1 MGEIRK
7 RERRGRVVY
16 LARHYSPE
24 GRKVSKQFDTKREA
38 ADWLTEVGHSM
49 LTGNY
54 LDPNRGK
61 IKAGVWADQWL
72 AGQGHLKPT
81 TRAKYAGIVERH
93 VKPRFGTTPLNR
105 ITYDD
110 ASAWVSGLTGPTG
123 NRLSPGAVRY
133 IHRVLFLILEHAV
146 KDGRIARNPAAGVK
160 LPRLP
165 RVERRFLTR
174 EQVFDLADAAA
185 RYPVPEVGEQYR
197 VMILLLAHTGL
208 RWGEASGL
216 RVKRLDL
223 LRRRITVAETLVEVG
238 GRLQASTPKN
248 HQQRQVPIPGWL
260 AEELAVV
267 VAEKDPDDLV
277 FATWHGRPL
286 RNLNFRRDVF
296 NRAAVDAGLGEWVE
310 GPKRP
315 LYRGVS
321 PHELRHT
328 AASLAAKA
336 GARVSAV
343 QKMLGH
349 SSAKMTLDTY
359 THLFDDELEGVAERF
374 AAPPPRHQAGTG
386 TDGADVVDLDKRRPT
401 R

>member
-7 RERRGRVVY
+7 RERRGRTVY
-16 LARHYSPE
+16 LARHYTPE
-24 GRKVSKQFDTKREA
+24 GRKASKQFDTRREA
-38 ADWLTEVGHSM
+38 ADWLVEVGHSKM
-49 LTGNY
+49 TGNY
-54 LDPNRGK
+54 FDPNRGK
-61 IKAGVWADQWL
+61 IKTGAWADQWL

-93 VKPRFGTTPLNR
+93 VKPRFEATPLNK

-110 ASAWVSGLTGPTG
+110 VSAWASGLTNPRGE
-123 NRLSPGAVRY
+123 RLSAASVRY
-133 IHRVLFLILEHAV
+133 VHRVLYLIMDHAV
-146 KDGRIARNPAAGVK
+146 RDVRLARNPAAGVK

-165 RVERRFLTR
+165 KVERRFLTR
-174 EQVFDLADAAA
+174 EQVFALADAAA

-197 VMILLLAHTGL
+197 VMILLMAHTGL

-223 LRRRITVAETLVEVG
+223 LRRRVTVAETLVEIG
-238 GRLQASTPKN
+238 GRLQADVPKN
-248 HQQRQVPIPGWL
+248 HQQRQVPVPGWL
-260 AEELAVV
+260 ADDLAGV
-267 VAEKDPDDLV
+267 VAGKAPDDLV
-277 FATWHGRPL
+277 FTTWRGLPL

-296 NRAAVDAGLGEWVE
+296 NQAAVDAGLGEWVE

-315 LYRGVS
+315 LYRGVT

-328 AASLAAKA
+328 AASLAAKE
-336 GARVSAV
+336 GAKVSAV

-359 THLFDDELEGVAERF
+359 THLFDDELEGVADRF
-374 AAPPPRHQAGTG
+374 PAPPPRHHVGTTG
-386 TDGADVVDLDKRRPT
+386 GDGEVIDLTKRRTT